1 MDNRALSTVV
11 EKLLS
16 MGLVLLYIGLVTTT
30 LYGGTVPAYQS
41 AVGAE
46 LGDRTLA
53 EATARIEQAVPP
65 DARTVSA
72 TVRVS
77 LPDTIDGAG
86 YSIRTDGDDLVL
98 DHPNAEISGRTQP
111 LLPERVDTLEGE
123 WQSGSP
129 TVVTVSGSRGSVT
142 VTLEAKR

>member
-46 LGDRTLA
+46 LGDRTLS
-53 EATARIEQAVPP
+53 EATARVEQAVPP
-65 DARTVSA
+65 DARAVST

-77 LPDTIDGAG
+77 IPDTIDGTG
-86 YSIRTDGDDLVL
+86 YSIRTDGDALVL
-98 DHPNAEISGRTQP
+98 DHPDPEIGGRTRP
-111 LLPERVDTLEGE
+111 VVPDRVGSLEGN
-123 WQSGSP
+123 WQSGSQ
-129 TVVTVSGSRGSVT
+129 TVVTVSGTRGNVT

>member
-53 EATARIEQAVPP
+53 EAAARVEQAVPP
-65 DARTVSA
+65 DARAVSA

-77 LPDTIDGAG
+77 LPDTIDSTG
-86 YSIRTDGDDLVL
+86 YSIRTDGGDLVL
-98 DHPNAEISGRTQP
+98 DHPNPEIGGRTQP
-111 LLPERVDTLEGE
+111 LFPDRVDTFEGE

-129 TVVTVSGSRGSVT
+129 TVVVVSGTRGSVT
-142 VTLEAKR
+142 VRLEAKR

>member
-53 EATARIEQAVPP
+53 EATARVEQAIPP
-65 DARTVSA
+65 DGRTVST

-77 LPDTIDGAG
+77 LPATIDGTG
-86 YSIRTDGDDLVL
+86 YSIRADGDALVL
-98 DHPNAEISGRTQP
+98 DHPDPEIGGWSQLVLPDRVNA
-111 LLPERVDTLEGE
+111 LEGE

-129 TVVTVSGSRGSVT
+129 TVVTVSGTRGRVT
-142 VTLEAKR
+142 VTLEVER

>member
-1 MDNRALSTVV
+1 MDNRALSSVV

-16 MGLVLLYIGLVTTT
+16 MGIVLLYIGIVTTT

-53 EATARIEQAVPP
+53 QATARVEQAVPP
-65 DARTVSA
+65 DARNVSA

-86 YSIRTDGDDLVL
+86 YSVRTDGDALVL
-98 DHPNAEISGRTQP
+98 DHPNPEIGGRTQP
-111 LLPERVDTLEGE
+111 VLPEKVDTFEGN

-129 TVVTVSGSRGSVT
+129 TVVTVSGTRGSVA

>member
-16 MGLVLLYIGLVTTT
+16 MGIVLLYIGLVTTT

-53 EATARIEQAVPP
+53 EATARIEQAIPP
-65 DARTVSA
+65 DARAVSA
-72 TVRVS
+72 TVRLS
-77 LPDTIDGAG
+77 LPATIDGTG
-86 YSIRTDGDDLVL
+86 YTIRTDGEALVL
-98 DHPNAEISGRTQP
+98 DHPDPEIGGRTQP
-111 LLPERVDTLEGE
+111 LFPERVDTFEGE

-129 TVVTVSGSRGSVT
+129 TVIVVSGTRGSVT
-142 VTLEAKR
+142 VTLESER

>member
-1 MDNRALSTVV
+1 MDNRALSTAV

-46 LGDRTLA
+46 LGDRTLS
-53 EATARIEQAVPP
+53 EATARVEQAVPP
-65 DARTVSA
+65 DARTVSMS
-72 TVRVS
+72 VRVS
-77 LPDTIDGAG
+77 IPDTIDGTG
-86 YSIRTDGDDLVL
+86 YSITTDGDALVL
-98 DHPNAEISGRTQP
+98 DHPDPDIGGRTQP
-111 LLPERVDTLEGE
+111 VLPDRVTTLDGT

-129 TVVTVSGSRGSVT
+129 TVVTVSGNTGNVT
-142 VTLEAKR
+142 MTLEAER

>member
-53 EATARIEQAVPP
+53 EATARVEQAIPP
-65 DARTVSA
+65 NARTVSA

-77 LPDTIDGAG
+77 LPETIDGAG
-86 YSIRTDGDDLVL
+86 YSIRTDGTALVL
-98 DHPNAEISGRTQP
+98 DHPDPEIGGRTR
-111 LLPERVDTLEGE
+111 LVLPDSVDTLEGE

-129 TVVTVSGSRGSVT
+129 TVVTVSGTRGSVT
-142 VTLEAKR
+142 VTLEAER

>member
-16 MGLVLLYIGLVTTT
+16 MGIVLLYIGVVTTT

-53 EATARIEQAVPP
+53 EATARVEQAIPP
-65 DARTVSA
+65 EAPAVSA

-77 LPDTIDGAG
+77 LPETIDGAG
-86 YSIRTDGDDLVL
+86 YSIRTDGDALVL
-98 DHPNAEISGRTQP
+98 DHPNPEIGGRAQP
-111 LLPERVDTLEGE
+111 VLPDRVDTLEGE
-123 WQSGSP
+123 WQAGSP
-129 TVVTVSGSRGSVT
+129 TVVVVSGTTGSVT
-142 VTLEAKR
+142 VTLEAER

>member
-53 EATARIEQAVPP
+53 EATARVEQAVPP
-65 DARTVSA
+65 DARVVSA

-77 LPDTIDGAG
+77 LPETIDGAG
-86 YSIRTDGDDLVL
+86 YSIRTDGDALVL
-98 DHPNAEISGRTQP
+98 DHPSPEIGGRTQP
-111 LLPERVDTLEGE
+111 LLPDRVDTFEGE

-129 TVVTVSGSRGSVT
+129 TVVAVSGTQGSVT
-142 VTLEAKR
+142 VTLEAER

>member
-46 LGDRTLA
+46 LGERTLA
-53 EATARIEQAVPP
+53 EAAARIEQAVPP
-65 DARTVSA
+65 AARTVSA

-77 LPDTIDGAG
+77 LPATIDGAG

-98 DHPNAEISGRTQP
+98 DHPDSEIGGRTRP
-111 LLPERVDTLEGE
+111 MLPDRVDTFEGE
-123 WQSGSP
+123 WQSGGP
-129 TVVTVSGSRGSVT
+129 TVVVVSGTRGRVT
-142 VTLEAKR
+142 VRLEARR

>member
-16 MGLVLLYIGLVTTT
+16 MGLVLLYIGLMTTT

-53 EATARIEQAVPP
+53 EATARVEQAVPP
-65 DARTVSA
+65 DARAVST
-72 TVRVS
+72 TVRVT
-77 LPDTIDGAG
+77 LPDTIDGTG
-86 YSIRTDGDDLVL
+86 YSIRADGDALVL
-98 DHPNAEISGRTQP
+98 DHPDPDIGGRSQP
-111 LLPERVDTLEGE
+111 VLPDRVDTLDGK

-129 TVVTVSGSRGSVT
+129 TVVTVSGAQGSVT
-142 VTLEAKR
+142 VTLEAER

>member
-53 EATARIEQAVPP
+53 EATARVEQAVPP
-65 DARTVSA
+65 NARAVSA

-86 YSIRTDGDDLVL
+86 YSIRSDGDALVL
-98 DHPNAEISGRTQP
+98 DHPDPEINGRTR
-111 LLPERVDTLEGE
+111 LALPNRVDTLEGE

-129 TVVTVSGSRGSVT
+129 TVVTVSGTRGNVT
-142 VTLEAKR
+142 VTLEAER

>member
-30 LYGGTVPAYQS
+30 LYGGTVPAYQA

-53 EATARIEQAVPP
+53 EAAARIEQAVPP
-65 DARTVSA
+65 DARAVSA

-77 LPDTIDGAG
+77 LPDTIDGTG

-98 DHPNAEISGRTQP
+98 DHPDSEISGRTRP
-111 LLPERVDTLEGE
+111 LLPDRVDTFEGE
-123 WQSGSP
+123 WKSGSR
-129 TVVTVSGSRGSVT
+129 TVVVVSGTRGSVT
-142 VTLEAKR
+142 VRLGENR

>member
-16 MGLVLLYIGLVTTT
+16 MGIVLLYIGLVTTT

-53 EATARIEQAVPP
+53 EATARVEQAIPP
-65 DARTVSA
+65 DARAVSA

-77 LPDTIDGAG
+77 LPETIDGAG
-86 YSIRTDGDDLVL
+86 YSIRTDGDALVL
-98 DHPNAEISGRTQP
+98 DHPHPDIGSRAQP
-111 LLPERVDTLEGE
+111 VLPDRVDTFEGE
-123 WQSGSP
+123 WQAGSP
-129 TVVTVSGSRGSVT
+129 TVVVVSGTQGNVT
-142 VTLEAKR
+142 VTLEAER